1 MCGGSVGG
9 QLDRFYD
16 KLRDLC
22 LQKAR
27 GISEDYDGIIG
38 YSQRARLLII
48 MRGGKKIEIKR
59 PCRKAIKT
67 RAPNKMIY

>member
-1 MCGGSVGG
+1 MGG

-27 GISEDYDGIIG
+27 GISEDSLDIARERD
-38 YSQRARLLII
+38 YSSSREEGNRLRSRDLVV
-48 MRGGKKIEIKR
+48 KLLK
-59 PCRKAIKT
+59 
-67 RAPNKMIY
+67 RAPQTK